1 MYTYPTLKNTKY
13 ISNIDISEDQINSNT
28 VIEGDFCIPFS
39 IMNIKSRQKINK
51 KKTYWATL
59 WKKLGLTDTFRT
71 FHPNFQNTLSPQA
84 HRIFYKTGHMLDNK
98 S

>member
-51 KKTYWATL
+51 KKTY
-59 WKKLGLTDTFRT
+59 
-71 FHPNFQNTLSPQA
+71 
-84 HRIFYKTGHMLDNK
+84 
-98 S
+98 

>member
-28 VIEGDFCIPFS
+28 VIEGDFSIPFS

-51 KKTYWATL
+51 KQLIEQHYRKNWA
-59 WKKLGLTDTFRT
+59 
-71 FHPNFQNTLSPQA
+71 
-84 HRIFYKTGHMLDNK
+84 
-98 S
+98 